1 MNDIRHFI
9 NIITESYK
17 HYPDSNKNPSKD
29 YLLPKRQLG
38 GFTPRIDTEFDDVL
52 PDDLKDMA
60 SYMQLSDESVDDP
73 ELALL
78 RKEIKQ
84 TLWTAVARLKPIY
97 ARTLTLVFREDQTF
111 TDIAKDFGLSQQ
123 WVGQIFL
130 QALRLLKK
138 DPVMRNLQRLISQD
152 RNPTP
157 MESLTPR

>member
-1 MNDIRHFI
+1 
-9 NIITESYK
+9 
-17 HYPDSNKNPSKD
+17 
-29 YLLPKRQLG
+29 
-38 GFTPRIDTEFDDVL
+38 
-52 PDDLKDMA
+52 
-60 SYMQLSDESVDDP
+60 MQLSDESVDDP

-111 TDIAKDFGLSQQ
+111 TDIAKDFGLSKQ
-123 WVGQIFL
+123 WVSRIFL